1 MLLLLPF
8 RGLQVVKQFFNKLL
22 KKDGIID
29 KCAGCPTPCSQI
41 DVKMNVELLY
51 RNSSGKIL
59 KRKKFKNIVVNVGR
73 EQIVKMLAMGT
84 SNPIVD
90 FAWGDGGH
98 NPMNPSEFTP
108 ATVTETALVNEVFRK
123 PVAAFTFPSQ
133 TSVRFIGIL
142 EVSEI
147 QGQEISEQGLFHQDN
162 TMFARLAYPLIIKG
176 PVQLEFRW
184 TINL

>member
-1 MLLLLPF
+1 MA
-8 RGLQVVKQFFNKLL
+8 KQFSNKL
-22 KKDGIID
+22 GVGG
-29 KCAGCPTPCSQI
+29 KCAGCPTPCHSHI
-41 DVKMNVELLY
+41 NTKMNVELLY
-51 RNSSGKIL
+51 RNGSGKVL
-59 KRKKFKNIVVNVGR
+59 KRKRFKNVVVNDGR
-73 EQIVKMLAMGT
+73 NQIVQMLATGI
-84 SNPIVD
+84 SNPVVD

-108 ATVTETALVNEVFRK
+108 ATVTDTALVNEVFRK
-123 PVAAFTFPSQ
+123 SVASFSFPTP
-133 TSVRFIGIL
+133 TSVRFVGVI

-147 QGQEISEQGLFHQDN
+147 QGQEISEQGLFHQDG